1 MTKPISNKW
10 YQPRPDNNRN
20 YYISQPPAETVQF
33 PYSNTVSRKKKKIAI
48 FSDGIFKSLRKG
60 EFNSFVKEGR
70 VYLKASPVARA
81 NQLNYQNISVI
92 QRNNYD
98 AVAIHDGMS
107 SV

>member
-1 MTKPISNKW
+1 M
-10 YQPRPDNNRN
+10 
-20 YYISQPPAETVQF
+20 
-33 PYSNTVSRKKKKIAI
+33 
-48 FSDGIFKSLRKG
+48 G
-60 EFNSFVKEGR
+60 EFNSFVKEGQ

-98 AVAIHDGMS
+98 AVAIHVGMS